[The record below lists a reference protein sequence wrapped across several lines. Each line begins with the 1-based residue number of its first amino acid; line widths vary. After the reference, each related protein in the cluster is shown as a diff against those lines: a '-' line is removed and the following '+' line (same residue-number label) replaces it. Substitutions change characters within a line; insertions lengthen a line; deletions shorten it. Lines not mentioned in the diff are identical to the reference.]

1 MVVPLM
7 KKLKVLGVY
16 RCELIHVGDTEK
28 LLEIVRKYRS
38 YGNGKTRIVKLD
50 FYPRF
55 HVGPRKTPVHGGKAS
70 YGVTWD
76 NFVLDSRLAIWALLM
91 STLPQ
96 AKKQGVDLT
105 SKDSGFRFW
114 LEQSP
119 CWRVEDTIKAIERG
133 DDGAKLAVQVN
144 YPKTRGKTGRLA
156 WDHSHWWVDFNYLI
170 STDLSANPY

>member
-7 KKLKVLGVY
+7 TKLKVLGVY
-16 RCELIHVGDTEK
+16 RCELIHVGDAEK

-38 YGNGKTRIVKLD
+38 YGSGKTHRVKLD

-55 HVGPRKTPVHGGKAS
+55 HVGPRNNPAGRKGS

-76 NFVLDSRLAIWALLM
+76 NFILDSRLAIWALLM
-91 STLPQ
+91 RILPQ
-96 AKKQGVDLT
+96 AKKQGVNLV
-105 SKDSGFRFW
+105 SKDSAFRFW

-133 DDGAKLAVQVN
+133 DDGAELAVQVN
-144 YPKTRGKTGRLA
+144 YPNTRGKTGLLA
-156 WDHSHWWVDFNYLI
+156 WDDSHW
-170 STDLSANPY
+170 